1 MLHFMSYTFYHNK
14 HNKEITEKNVNI
26 CKKLHVVLL
35 HLSLN
40 TETESVFL

>member
-1 MLHFMSYTFYHNK
+1 MVHFMLYTFCHNK

-26 CKKLHVVLL
+26 CKKFHVVLL

-40 TETESVFL
+40 TETENVFL